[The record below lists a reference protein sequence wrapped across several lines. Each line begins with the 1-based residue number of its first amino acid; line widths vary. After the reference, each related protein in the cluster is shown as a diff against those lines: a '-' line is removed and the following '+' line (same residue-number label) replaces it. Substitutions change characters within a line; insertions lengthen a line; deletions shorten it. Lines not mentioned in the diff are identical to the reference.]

1 LETGWLLKGN
11 ISCQL
16 SNSCCATYTTGATVA
31 EAFHH
36 LYFFE
41 RTAEVQVLAQSTG
54 QMIREVPKDIVD
66 LTVEQF
72 KDSTHLNGYSRID
85 LHFAALK
92 RMLDRSQPDYAA

>member
-1 LETGWLLKGN
+1 MTRALGDKSILLLRNHG
-11 ISCQL
+11 IV
-16 SNSCCATYTTGATVA
+16 TTGESVG

-54 QMIREVPKDIVD
+54 QALREVPKDIVD

-92 RMLDRSQPDYAA
+92 RMLDRSQPEYAH